1 MAYIGRCAMTLR
13 RKVGLIISLAGFAI
27 TINTFPSLVT
37 WFAIRFS
44 VPSDSFGIVLL
55 LQYVAFAGC
64 TVIAGKIHANKAL
77 PLLAILAVS
86 LIIASTGICFIGSI
100 SSFFHLALL
109 MLIIGG
115 CGGLVESIG
124 SAFLAEGSKN
134 GNMLY
139 SSQVFYAIGAF
150 SAPLLIGIC
159 INAGIQVPIIGNVI
173 GGFSLVIGA
182 LVFILILSPQKD
194 ASSSI
199 SIVAPQV
206 KTCSR
211 ISTSRKY
218 HGFLW
223 LFIAMISYVMF
234 ESIIS
239 NWLPTYLQEAH
250 GLSAGNASLMLTVF
264 WFGLGASRLAYVFFN
279 KKGTKVPL
287 IAQNLLV
294 FLAALLLAFTNPS
307 TTPMIFIIIVA
318 SIGIGVGPIWP
329 LIVEHCYNTYKNDSL
344 VMYIV
349 VAGSLGGII
358 GPSLSSLFFR
368 YGNISYLTAI
378 LVVYQLVC
386 IITVVVATQ
395 KKYL

>member
-1 MAYIGRCAMTLR
+1 MTLR
-13 RKVGLIISLAGFAI
+13 RKIGLIISLAGFAI
-27 TINTFPSLVT
+27 TINTFPSMVT

-64 TVIAGKIHANKAL
+64 TIITGKLHANKAL
-77 PLLAILAVS
+77 PLLEILAVS
-86 LIIASTGICFIGSI
+86 LIIASTTIFFIGSI
-100 SSFFHLALL
+100 SSFFGLALL

-124 SAFLAEGSKN
+124 SALLAEGSKN

-159 INAGIQVPIIGNVI
+159 INAGIQVPVIGNVI
-173 GGFSLVIGA
+173 GGLSLIIGF

-194 ASSSI
+194 LDSSI
-199 SIVAPQV
+199 SIVSSQAENF
-206 KTCSR
+206 SM
-211 ISTSRKY
+211 ISIPKKP
-218 HGFLW
+218 HGFPW
-223 LFIAMISYVMF
+223 LFITMISYVTF

-239 NWLPTYLQEAH
+239 NWLPTFLQEAH
-250 GLSAGNASLMLTVF
+250 GLGAGDASLMLTVF
-264 WFGLGASRLAYVFFN
+264 WFGLGTSRLAYVFFN
-279 KKGTKVPL
+279 KKGTKTPL
-287 IAQNLLV
+287 ILQSLFV
-294 FLAALLLAFTNPS
+294 FLAALILVFTNPS
-307 TTPMIFIIIVA
+307 TPPIVSIIIVA

-329 LIVEHCYNTYKNDSL
+329 LIVEHCHNTYKNDSL

-358 GPSLSSLFFR
+358 GPSLSSLFFK
-368 YGNISYLTAI
+368 YGNITYLPTI
-378 LVVYQLVC
+378 LVVYQLVG
-386 IITVVVATQ
+386 IIAVVVATQ
-395 KKYL
+395 RKYL